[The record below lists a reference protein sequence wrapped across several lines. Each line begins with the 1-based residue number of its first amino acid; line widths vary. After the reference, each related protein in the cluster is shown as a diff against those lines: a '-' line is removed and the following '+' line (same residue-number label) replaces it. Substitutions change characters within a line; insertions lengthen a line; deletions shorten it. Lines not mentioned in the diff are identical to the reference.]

1 MSMGKASAAVFALH
15 SLLSIQSGDPV
26 TLVRLNEHSGVSI
39 SYLEQ
44 IFAGLRLAGWVV
56 STRGP
61 GGGYTVN
68 GDITVGDVVRVFVK
82 KGILLAAPVLT
93 ALDGVRIVDLPE
105 GVSL

>member
-1 MSMGKASAAVFALH
+1 MSTGKASAAVYALH
-15 SLLSIQSGDPV
+15 RLLSIQSGDPV
-26 TLVRLNEHSGVSI
+26 TLDRLNEHCGVSI

-44 IFAGLRLAGWVV
+44 IFAGLRQAGWVV

-61 GGGYTVN
+61 GGGYAVT

-82 KGILLAAPVLT
+82 KGVFLSAPVLA

-105 GVSL
+105 GFSQ